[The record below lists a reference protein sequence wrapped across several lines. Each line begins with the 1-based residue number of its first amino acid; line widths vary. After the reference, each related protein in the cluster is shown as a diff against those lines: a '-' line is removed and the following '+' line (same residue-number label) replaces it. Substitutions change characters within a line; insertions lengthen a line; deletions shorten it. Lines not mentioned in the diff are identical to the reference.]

1 MNAKEYLL
9 QARYLDERITSKTQQ
24 IASLNDLATRCTTT
38 FSDMPRNPNRGGS
51 RLEDC
56 IIKILDLEDE
66 LKADIAKLVNL
77 KKEIMEVIKAV
88 PNVEYQT
95 LLEKRYLCFIT
106 WEQIAVDM
114 NYSMQHVHRMHSAAL
129 KEIVVP
135 EKDESQCDRMR
146 VLSYDSITIAKKK
159 ITGSLVGHTRPTGLF
174 LCLQGGVSFAKTTKE
189 TLFLSRLS
197 QPN

>member
-1 MNAKEYLL
+1 MNSKEYLL

-51 RLEDC
+51 KIEDC
-56 IIKILDLEDE
+56 VIKIIELEE
-66 LKADIAKLVNL
+66 SIKKDIEKLVDL
-77 KKEIMEVIKAV
+77 KSEIMAVIKGV

-129 KEIVVP
+129 KVIVVP
-135 EKDESQCDRMR
+135 EKDES
-146 VLSYDSITIAKKK
+146 
-159 ITGSLVGHTRPTGLF
+159 
-174 LCLQGGVSFAKTTKE
+174 
-189 TLFLSRLS
+189 
-197 QPN
+197 

>member
-1 MNAKEYLL
+1 MNAKDYLL

-24 IASLNDLATRCTTT
+24 IASLNDLATRCTST
-38 FSDMPRNPNRGGS
+38 FSDMPRNPNHGGS

-56 IIKILDLEDE
+56 IIKIIDLEDS
-66 LKADIAKLVNL
+66 LKKDIEKLVDL
-77 KKEIMEVIKAV
+77 KREIMGVIKSV

-114 NYSMQHVHRMHSAAL
+114 NYSMQHIHRMHSSAL

-135 EKDESQCDRMR
+135 KQDER
-146 VLSYDSITIAKKK
+146 
-159 ITGSLVGHTRPTGLF
+159 
-174 LCLQGGVSFAKTTKE
+174 
-189 TLFLSRLS
+189 
-197 QPN
+197 